1 MIEPLH
7 HVSASQIETF
17 ELCERKWY
25 FKSVMHLPTPE
36 GAGAKLGKATHEDI
50 EGYLRGDKPASALG
64 TLARRVYDRGLLP
77 KPGTVHVEHAIESN
91 PQGPLTVAGVA
102 LIGFIDVLDTGSDR
116 LAVIDWKTRGDVAR
130 HSKTEEQL
138 LTDIQLNIYGAEAF
152 RADDLMVYQGAPFAH
167 ARRQAVDVSHVNIG
181 TKPPN
186 LVTVSGPVTLTRKS
200 VAAFFTER
208 IEPAVTRMVQVAL
221 LPTPMR
227 VTPNIRACS
236 AFGGCPFRD
245 KCNAD
250 QRVSSIPSTPTPVG
264 ASTMSTPN
272 KESIMARLR
281 TGGAPAPT
289 PAAENTNPVRP
300 PDAPASG
307 AKAALLA
314 RLNANK
320 GADVTTPTPE
330 PAAPATPPPAVNA
343 PVSESERKPRGHQ
356 EKLAALGY
364 TPEQV
369 ERMTPAT
376 MRRAIEGKIDA
387 KTVSISKLGEL
398 VIIPTRAPEPV
409 TKPRPGVE
417 APALDDL
424 DSCVKFAL
432 EGLGWSDAEIDAMP
446 DEMLVFVAEKAVCRG
461 NVDLVIGADGKIADI
476 EEKPAPPPPVVAP
489 APLRLQDRANT
500 TTADVPPFARDG
512 AILEALVL
520 YIGCRP
526 VKGAHARAAVAL
538 EDYLAPLCRA
548 VAADAKVEHYTMID
562 YAQGPARVAA
572 LVLRDPPKG
581 VFVCDRTLPAS
592 AAVLEVLRPLA
603 DFVIVAGA

>member
-25 FKSVMHLPTPE
+25 FKSVMNLPTPE
-36 GAGAKLGKATHEDI
+36 GAGAKLGKATHQDI
-50 EGYLRGDKPASALG
+50 EQYLRGDKPATALG
-64 TLARRVYDRGLLP
+64 ALARRVYDRGLLP

-221 LPTPMR
+221 SPTPMR

-250 QRVSSIPSTPTPVG
+250 QRVSSIPPTTDKG
-264 ASTMSTPN
+264 ASTMSTTN

-289 PAAENTNPVRP
+289 PAAENPNPVRP

-320 GADVTTPTPE
+320 GADVTAPTPE
-330 PAAPATPPPAVNA
+330 PAAPATPPPVVNA

-364 TPEQV
+364 TPEQI
-369 ERMTPAT
+369 ERMTPPT

-387 KTVSISKLGEL
+387 KTVSISKLGDL
-398 VIIPTRAPEPV
+398 VIIPTKAPEPV

-417 APALDDL
+417 APDLGDL
-424 DSCVKFAL
+424 DSCVKYAL
-432 EGLGWSDAEIDAMP
+432 EGLGWSDAEIDTMP

-476 EEKPAPPPPVVAP
+476 EEKPAPVAP
-489 APLRLQDRANT
+489 APARPVAIDVIDTLPVLGGVDGT
-500 TTADVPPFARDG
+500 TPPG
-512 AILEALVL
+512 LVL